1 MTGIVRFLAI
11 ALGVYAL
18 SNTYILR
25 RTFQGL
31 EGLGWLGTSLRAFL
45 VLWVLAFPA
54 GRIAERVLPWA
65 GFSRFL
71 VVTGSFYLGVMATS
85 IFLFFGCDIALLAGR
100 VFPTLPFFGHSGP
113 VPSSLRRGV
122 LLFVTLITAL
132 VTIAGT
138 VNSLL
143 PRTRETVFEFSRGF
157 GKPMRVVFFS
167 DLHMGPL
174 VGNGRVRD
182 LVKRVN
188 ALAPDL
194 VLLGGDIVD
203 EDVSRLAEEKMAEA
217 LGQLSPRLGCFA
229 VTGNHEYYAGEQE
242 AVSYLQSAGIR
253 VLRDETVMVEDRL
266 VIAGRKDRT
275 ATRFG
280 ERRLPLQELL
290 REAPKGL
297 PVLLLDHQ
305 PRSLKEAESAGVDL
319 QLSGHTHNGQLFPF
333 NLVTGL
339 LFEVSRGWKTL
350 GSLSVLVSSGVGT
363 WGPPMRT
370 SAAPEIWLL
379 ELRFP
384 DDS

>member
-1 MTGIVRFLAI
+1 MTGFLRFLSI

-18 SNTYILR
+18 TNAYILR
-25 RTFQGL
+25 RAFQGL
-31 EGLGWLGTSLRAFL
+31 AGPAWPESLLRILLLF
-45 VLWVLAFPA
+45 WVLAFPA

-71 VVTGSFYLGVMATS
+71 VLTGSFYLGVMATS
-85 IFLFFGCDIALLAGR
+85 LFLFLGCDIALLAGR
-100 VFPTLPFFGHSGP
+100 AFPAMPFFGHSGP
-113 VPSSLRRGV
+113 VPLSIRRGV
-122 LLFVTLITAL
+122 LLFVTLATAL
-132 VTIAGT
+132 VVIAGAL
-138 VNSLL
+138 NSLF
-143 PRTRETVFEFSRGF
+143 PRTREAAVQFSRGR
-157 GKPMRVVFFS
+157 GEPLRVVFFS

-188 ALAPDL
+188 VLNPDL

-217 LGQLSPRLGCFA
+217 LGQLSPRIGCFA
-229 VTGNHEYYAGEQE
+229 VTGNHEYYAGEEE
-242 AVSYLQSAGIR
+242 AVSYLESAGIR
-253 VLRDETVMVEDRL
+253 VLRDEAVTVEGRL

-275 ATRFG
+275 AVRFG
-280 ERRLPLQELL
+280 EKRKPLLELL
-290 REAPKGL
+290 EKVPGGL

-305 PRSLKEAESAGVDL
+305 PASLKEAEAAGVDL

-333 NLVTGL
+333 NLVTGR
-339 LFEVSRGWKTL
+339 LFDVSRGWKVL
-350 GSLSVLVSSGVGT
+350 GRTAVLVSSGVGT

-384 DDS
+384 GDS

>member
-1 MTGIVRFLAI
+1 MTGFLRFLAI
-11 ALGVYAL
+11 AIGVYAI
-18 SNTYILR
+18 SNAYILR

-31 EGLGWLGTSLRAFL
+31 EGLGWLGNSLRAFL

-65 GFSRFL
+65 DFSRFL

-85 IFLFFGCDIALLAGR
+85 IFLFFGCDFALLAGR
-100 VFPTLPFFGHSGP
+100 IFPTLPFFGHSGP
-113 VPSSLRRGV
+113 VPPSLRRGV
-122 LLFVTLITAL
+122 LLFVALITAL
-132 VTIAGT
+132 VAIAGT

-143 PRTRETVFEFSRGF
+143 PRTRETAFEFSRGF
-157 GKPMRVVFFS
+157 GKPLRVVFFS

-188 ALAPDL
+188 DLAPDL

-229 VTGNHEYYAGEQE
+229 VTGNHEYYAGEEE

-253 VLRDETVMVEDRL
+253 VLRDETVTVEGRL

-275 ATRFG
+275 STLFG
-280 ERRLPLQELL
+280 KRRLPLQELL
-290 REAPKGL
+290 CEAPKDL

-305 PRSLKEAESAGVDL
+305 PMSLEEAESAGVDL
-319 QLSGHTHNGQLFPF
+319 QLSGHTHNGQMVPF

-339 LFEVSRGWKTL
+339 LFEVSRGWKNL
-350 GSLSVLVSSGVGT
+350 GRLTVLVSSGVGT

-384 DDS
+384 NDS